1 MLYFRKNDEVI
12 EKYQIDFNKE
22 EVETLKEKIINN
34 CSFIKHEEY
43 ESDHLPRFAGK
54 IIKNYIHTYTG
65 KEKNY
70 FEETRDI
77 YLYSYDEYKPPYLVK
92 LINQLLNGNSEVI
105 DEILNYDTST
115 KSTIDYR
122 IDLVNKEFNKIDTKD
137 ISKKKEKL
145 KELEKLLKEKE
156 LNKGQQS
163 IESYYNQLIELIKF
177 NLIDSL
183 QISELDRI

>member
-115 KSTIDYR
+115 KSTID
-122 IDLVNKEFNKIDTKD
+122 
-137 ISKKKEKL
+137 
-145 KELEKLLKEKE
+145 
-156 LNKGQQS
+156 
-163 IESYYNQLIELIKF
+163 
-177 NLIDSL
+177 
-183 QISELDRI
+183 

>member
-43 ESDHLPRFAGK
+43 ESDHLPRFTGK

-77 YLYSYDEYKPPYLVK
+77 YLYSYDEYKPPYLVE
-92 LINQLLNGNSEVI
+92 LINQLLMVI
-105 DEILNYDTST
+105 Q
-115 KSTIDYR
+115 
-122 IDLVNKEFNKIDTKD
+122 
-137 ISKKKEKL
+137 KL
-145 KELEKLLKEKE
+145 
-156 LNKGQQS
+156 
-163 IESYYNQLIELIKF
+163 
-177 NLIDSL
+177 
-183 QISELDRI
+183 